1 LGDISSGQNKETIMS
16 EVTMKQGEYLLDETS
31 YHALGLPYASSHRLK
46 TMANAGIEQ
55 VWHDIENPPSP
66 SPAMAL
72 GSAFHCLVLDRDS
85 FNREYIV
92 APKVDR
98 RTKAGK
104 QEWEDFQTTAGRRTV
119 LTEDQYATAKWMA
132 GSVINHQ
139 WWEDTIPQELDR
151 NMTERSFIFKK
162 STSACCP
169 SACKARIDY
178 LHDGLLLDLKTTSGD
193 LSINSLTRTMA
204 NYGYAEQLAFY
215 LMAATSCGVPVNRVV
230 VGFVRNVAPHS
241 VRFVEIDPEWL
252 TAATGVVEGR
262 LAQWVEHLT
271 HLQRHGS
278 LQDSFVGCDD
288 LEMPAWYGNV
298 LG

>member
-1 LGDISSGQNKETIMS
+1 
-16 EVTMKQGEYLLDETS
+16 
-31 YHALGLPYASSHRLK
+31 
-46 TMANAGIEQ
+46 
-55 VWHDIENPPSP
+55 
-66 SPAMAL
+66 
-72 GSAFHCLVLDRDS
+72 
-85 FNREYIV
+85 
-92 APKVDR
+92 
-98 RTKAGK
+98 
-104 QEWEDFQTTAGRRTV
+104 
-119 LTEDQYATAKWMA
+119 MA

>member
-1 LGDISSGQNKETIMS
+1 MS
-16 EVTMKQGEYLLDETS
+16 TVTMKQGEYLLDETS

-72 GSAFHCLVLDRDS
+72 GSALHCLVLDQQS
-85 FNREYIV
+85 FNRDYIV

-104 QEWEDFQTTAGRRTV
+104 QEWEDFQVVAGKRTV
-119 LTEDQYATAKWMA
+119 LTEDQHATAKWMA
-132 GSVINHQ
+132 GSIINHH
-139 WWEDTIPQELDR
+139 WWEDTIPSQIETNPR
-151 NMTERSFIFKK
+151 NMTERSFIFKHREI
-162 STSACCP
+162 P
-169 SACKARIDY
+169 CKARIDY
-178 LHDGLLLDLKTTSGD
+178 LHDGLLLDIKTTSGD

-215 LMAATSCGVPVNRVV
+215 LLAATTCGVPVNRVV
-230 VGFVRNVAPHS
+230 VGFVRNVAPHN

-252 TAATGVVEGR
+252 TAATGVIEGR
-262 LAQWVEHLT
+262 LNEWGAHMN
-271 HLQRHGS
+271 HLQTHNH